1 MLISHRRQLNRRRTL
16 SLLEDISVAQEP
28 SASLYLPPGQPP
40 EVIELL
46 LAGTTGLEGPIS
58 ELKESLAS
66 SSTGGVLFWGTSYRI
81 LILPPFP
88 VAIQRSFAIYE
99 IIPLRSLLQCD
110 FLIALVI
117 VRLGDYAIGVFAGDK
132 LKSSKVGT
140 GLVHS
145 RHRKGGSSQRR
156 FERHREKQ
164 IESFFARICGHAR
177 EQIEPY
183 TAQLDHLIYGG
194 ERHTLLNFR
203 HQCRFLA
210 QFDDRAADT
219 ILNIRRPRRD
229 DLDRAIESI
238 WSSRVIQWSE
248 G

>member
-1 MLISHRRQLNRRRTL
+1 M
-16 SLLEDISVAQEP
+16 
-28 SASLYLPPGQPP
+28 
-40 EVIELL
+40 IEHQ
-46 LAGTTGLEGPIS
+46 LAGITGRDGPVS
-58 ELKESLAS
+58 EIKEPLVF
-66 SSTGGVLFWGTSYRI
+66 SSTGGVLFWGTTYRI
-81 LILPPFP
+81 LILPPFT
-88 VAIQRSFAIYE
+88 VNMEGSFDTYE
-99 IIPLRSLLQCD
+99 TAPLRSLLQRD

-117 VRLGDYAIGVFAGDK
+117 VRLGDYAIGMFAGDR

-164 IESFFARICGHAR
+164 IESFFTRICGHAR
-177 EQIEPY
+177 EQIEPC

-203 HQCRFLA
+203 HQCHFLA
-210 QFDDRAADT
+210 QFDDRASDT

-229 DLDRAIESI
+229 DLDRAIATI
-238 WSSRVIQWSE
+238 WSSRVSQWSD